1 MSPTVSVIIPNY
13 NHAPYLKERIDS
25 VLNQT
30 YQDFEV
36 IILDDCSP
44 DNSVEVIEQYRSNP
58 HVSHILINEQ
68 NTRNTF
74 IQWERGISMAKG
86 RYIWIAESDD
96 VAEPQLLET
105 LIGQLEQHPDASV
118 AFCHSRL
125 IDADG
130 ALLSE
135 QNTKN
140 PAQPG
145 QITIDDSCTF
155 LRHLLIFNYI
165 YNASMAVFRRDVYDR
180 ANPDY
185 KQFRYCG
192 DWHFWASVC
201 AAGRVIEVYDML
213 SRFRQHQRKVTEDSK
228 KDVFHVWNDEMKT
241 IRYIASLCKLT
252 TLEQRCLKGRLSKRL
267 RRADMTEEERQQLR
281 NEFPSLCSGSTLDAV
296 CYELGKNLFGFLR
309 HRENIGFLSRKH
321 FYKASASVE

>member
-281 NEFPSLCSGSTLDAV
+281 NEYPTLCSGNTLYII

-309 HRENIGFLSRKH
+309 HRWNIGFLSN
-321 FYKASASVE
+321 FSS

>member
-96 VAEPQLLET
+96 VAELQLLET

-145 QITIDDSCTF
+145 QITIDGSCTF

-165 YNASMAVFRRDVYDR
+165 YNASMVVFRREVYDK
-180 ANPDY
+180 ANTDY

-281 NEFPSLCSGSTLDAV
+281 NEYPTLCSGNTLDII

-309 HRENIGFLSRKH
+309 HRWNIGFLSN
-321 FYKASASVE
+321 FSS

>member
-281 NEFPSLCSGSTLDAV
+281 NDYPALCSGNILDII

-309 HRENIGFLSRKH
+309 HRWNIAFLSN
-321 FYKASASVE
+321 FSS

>member
-140 PAQPG
+140 SAQPG

-281 NEFPSLCSGSTLDAV
+281 NEYPTLCSGNTLDII

-309 HRENIGFLSRKH
+309 HRWNIGFLSN
-321 FYKASASVE
+321 FSS

>member
-281 NEFPSLCSGSTLDAV
+281 NEYPTLCSGNTLDII

-309 HRENIGFLSRKH
+309 HRWNIAFLSN
-321 FYKASASVE
+321 FSS

>member
-145 QITIDDSCTF
+145 QITIDDSCTY

-281 NEFPSLCSGSTLDAV
+281 NEYPTLCSGNTLDII

-309 HRENIGFLSRKH
+309 HRWNIGFLSN
-321 FYKASASVE
+321 FSS

>member
-96 VAEPQLLET
+96 VAELQLLET

-281 NEFPSLCSGSTLDAV
+281 NEYPTLCSGNTLDIIY
-296 CYELGKNLFGFLR
+296 YELGKNLFGFLR
-309 HRENIGFLSRKH
+309 HRWNIGFLSN
-321 FYKASASVE
+321 FSS

>member
-105 LIGQLEQHPDASV
+105 LIGQLEQHPGASV

-125 IDADG
+125 IDVDG

-281 NEFPSLCSGSTLDAV
+281 NEYPTLCSGNTLDII

-309 HRENIGFLSRKH
+309 HRWNIGFLSN
-321 FYKASASVE
+321 FSS

>member
-140 PAQPG
+140 PAQLG

-281 NEFPSLCSGSTLDAV
+281 NEYPTLCSGNTLDII

-309 HRENIGFLSRKH
+309 HRWNIGFLSN
-321 FYKASASVE
+321 FSS

>member
-145 QITIDDSCTF
+145 QITIDDSSTF

-281 NEFPSLCSGSTLDAV
+281 NEYPTLCSGNTLDII

-309 HRENIGFLSRKH
+309 HRWNIAFLSN
-321 FYKASASVE
+321 FSS

>member
-201 AAGRVIEVYDML
+201 AAGRVIEVHDML

-281 NEFPSLCSGSTLDAV
+281 NEYPTLCSGNTLDII

-309 HRENIGFLSRKH
+309 HRWNIGFLSN
-321 FYKASASVE
+321 FSS

>member
-44 DNSVEVIEQYRSNP
+44 DNSVEVIKQYRSNP

-281 NEFPSLCSGSTLDAV
+281 NEYPTLCSGNTLDII

-309 HRENIGFLSRKH
+309 HRWNIGFLSN
-321 FYKASASVE
+321 FSS

>member
-58 HVSHILINEQ
+58 HVSHILIN
-68 NTRNTF
+68 TRNTF

-96 VAEPQLLET
+96 VAELQLLET

-145 QITIDDSCTF
+145 QITIDGSCTF

-252 TLEQRCLKGRLSKRL
+252 ILEQRCLKGRLSKRL

-281 NEFPSLCSGSTLDAV
+281 NEYPTLCSGNTLDII

-309 HRENIGFLSRKH
+309 HRWNIGFLSN
-321 FYKASASVE
+321 FSS

>member
-105 LIGQLEQHPDASV
+105 LIGQLEQHPGASV

-281 NEFPSLCSGSTLDAV
+281 NEYPTLCSGNTLDII

-309 HRENIGFLSRKH
+309 HRWNIGFLSN
-321 FYKASASVE
+321 FSS

>member
-96 VAEPQLLET
+96 VAELQLLET

-145 QITIDDSCTF
+145 QITIDGSCTF

-281 NEFPSLCSGSTLDAV
+281 NEYPTLCSGNTLDII

-309 HRENIGFLSRKH
+309 HRWNIGFLSI
-321 FYKASASVE
+321 FSS

>member
-96 VAEPQLLET
+96 VAELQLLET

-252 TLEQRCLKGRLSKRL
+252 TLEQRCMKGRLSKRL

-281 NEFPSLCSGSTLDAV
+281 NEYPTLCSGNTLDII

-309 HRENIGFLSRKH
+309 HRWNIGFLSN
-321 FYKASASVE
+321 FSS

>member
-201 AAGRVIEVYDML
+201 AAGRVIEVYDTL

-281 NEFPSLCSGSTLDAV
+281 NEYPTLCSGNTLDII

-309 HRENIGFLSRKH
+309 HRWNIGFLSN
-321 FYKASASVE
+321 FSS

>member
-44 DNSVEVIEQYRSNP
+44 DSSVEVIEQYRSNP

-96 VAEPQLLET
+96 VAELQLLET

-145 QITIDDSCTF
+145 QITIDGSCTF

-281 NEFPSLCSGSTLDAV
+281 NEYPTLCSGNTLDII

-309 HRENIGFLSRKH
+309 HRWNIGFLSN
-321 FYKASASVE
+321 FSS

>member
-96 VAEPQLLET
+96 VAELQLLET

-281 NEFPSLCSGSTLDAV
+281 NEYPTLCSGNTLDII

-309 HRENIGFLSRKH
+309 HRWNIAFLSN
-321 FYKASASVE
+321 FSS

>member
-96 VAEPQLLET
+96 VAELQLLET

-145 QITIDDSCTF
+145 QITIDGSCTF

-281 NEFPSLCSGSTLDAV
+281 NEYPTLCSGNTLV
-296 CYELGKNLFGFLR
+296 IICYELGKNLFGFLR
-309 HRENIGFLSRKH
+309 HRWNIGFLSN
-321 FYKASASVE
+321 FSS

>member
-96 VAEPQLLET
+96 AAEPQLLEI
-105 LIGQLEQHPDASV
+105 LVGQLEHHPDASV
-118 AFCHSRL
+118 AFCHSQL

-135 QNTKN
+135 QNAKN
-140 PAQPG
+140 SAQPG

-201 AAGRVIEVYDML
+201 AAGRVIEAYDML
-213 SRFRQHQRKVTEDSK
+213 SYFRQHQRKVTEDSK
-228 KDVFHVWNDEMKT
+228 KDVAKRWNDEMKT
-241 IRYIASLCKLT
+241 IAYIASLCKLT

-281 NEFPSLCSGSTLDAV
+281 NEYPTLCSGNTLDII

-309 HRENIGFLSRKH
+309 HRWNIGFLSN
-321 FYKASASVE
+321 FSS

>member
-281 NEFPSLCSGSTLDAV
+281 NEYPTLCSGNTLDIS

-309 HRENIGFLSRKH
+309 HRWNIGFLSN
-321 FYKASASVE
+321 FSS

>member
-281 NEFPSLCSGSTLDAV
+281 NDYPALCSGNTFDII

-309 HRENIGFLSRKH
+309 HRWNIAFLSN
-321 FYKASASVE
+321 FSS

>member
-96 VAEPQLLET
+96 VAELQLLET

-145 QITIDDSCTF
+145 QITIDGSCTF

-267 RRADMTEEERQQLR
+267 RRAEMTEEERQQLR
-281 NEFPSLCSGSTLDAV
+281 NEYPTLCSGNTLDII

-309 HRENIGFLSRKH
+309 HRWNIGFLSN
-321 FYKASASVE
+321 FSS

>member
-96 VAEPQLLET
+96 VAELQLLET

-281 NEFPSLCSGSTLDAV
+281 NDYPALCSGNIFDII

-309 HRENIGFLSRKH
+309 HRWNIAFLSN
-321 FYKASASVE
+321 FSS

>member
-30 YQDFEV
+30 YQDFEA

-281 NEFPSLCSGSTLDAV
+281 NEYPTLCSGNTLDII

-309 HRENIGFLSRKH
+309 HRWNIGFLSN
-321 FYKASASVE
+321 FSS

>member
-13 NHAPYLKERIDS
+13 NHALYLKERIDS

-281 NEFPSLCSGSTLDAV
+281 NEYPTLCSGNTLDII

-309 HRENIGFLSRKH
+309 HRWNIGFLSN
-321 FYKASASVE
+321 FSS

>member
-145 QITIDDSCTF
+145 QITIDGSCTF

-281 NEFPSLCSGSTLDAV
+281 NEYPTLCSGNTLDIIY
-296 CYELGKNLFGFLR
+296 YELGKNLFGFLR
-309 HRENIGFLSRKH
+309 HRWNIGFLSN
-321 FYKASASVE
+321 FSS

>member
-267 RRADMTEEERQQLR
+267 RRADMTEEKRQQLR
-281 NEFPSLCSGSTLDAV
+281 NEYPTLCSGNTLDII

-309 HRENIGFLSRKH
+309 HRWNIGFLSN
-321 FYKASASVE
+321 FSS

>member
-192 DWHFWASVC
+192 DWHFWANVC

-267 RRADMTEEERQQLR
+267 RRADMTAL
-281 NEFPSLCSGSTLDAV
+281 PL
-296 CYELGKNLFGFLR
+296 
-309 HRENIGFLSRKH
+309 HREENRSPGRTRI
-321 FYKASASVE
+321 

>member
-74 IQWERGISMAKG
+74 IQWERGISLAKG

-96 VAEPQLLET
+96 VAELQLLET

-281 NEFPSLCSGSTLDAV
+281 NEYPTLCSGNTLDII

-309 HRENIGFLSRKH
+309 HRWNIGFLSN
-321 FYKASASVE
+321 FSS

>member
-58 HVSHILINEQ
+58 HVSHMLINEQ

-96 VAEPQLLET
+96 VAELQLLET

-145 QITIDDSCTF
+145 QITIDGSCTF

-281 NEFPSLCSGSTLDAV
+281 NEYPTLCSGNTLDII

-309 HRENIGFLSRKH
+309 HRWNIGFLSN
-321 FYKASASVE
+321 FSS

>member
-140 PAQPG
+140 SAQPG

-281 NEFPSLCSGSTLDAV
+281 NDYPALCSGNTLDII

-309 HRENIGFLSRKH
+309 HRWNIGFLSN
-321 FYKASASVE
+321 FSS

>member
-58 HVSHILINEQ
+58 HVSHILINEH

-74 IQWERGISMAKG
+74 IQWERGISLAKG

-96 VAEPQLLET
+96 VAELQLLET

-145 QITIDDSCTF
+145 QITIDGSCTF

-281 NEFPSLCSGSTLDAV
+281 NEYPTLCSGNTLDII

-309 HRENIGFLSRKH
+309 HRWNIGFLSN
-321 FYKASASVE
+321 FSS

>member
-241 IRYIASLCKLT
+241 IRCIASLCKLT

-281 NEFPSLCSGSTLDAV
+281 NEYPTLCSGNTLDII

-309 HRENIGFLSRKH
+309 HRWNIGFLSN
-321 FYKASASVE
+321 FSS

>member
-1 MSPTVSVIIPNY
+1 
-13 NHAPYLKERIDS
+13 
-25 VLNQT
+25 
-30 YQDFEV
+30 
-36 IILDDCSP
+36 
-44 DNSVEVIEQYRSNP
+44 
-58 HVSHILINEQ
+58 
-68 NTRNTF
+68 
-74 IQWERGISMAKG
+74 MAKG

-96 VAEPQLLET
+96 VAELQLLET

-281 NEFPSLCSGSTLDAV
+281 NEYPTLCSGNTLDII

-309 HRENIGFLSRKH
+309 HRWNIGFLSN
-321 FYKASASVE
+321 FSS